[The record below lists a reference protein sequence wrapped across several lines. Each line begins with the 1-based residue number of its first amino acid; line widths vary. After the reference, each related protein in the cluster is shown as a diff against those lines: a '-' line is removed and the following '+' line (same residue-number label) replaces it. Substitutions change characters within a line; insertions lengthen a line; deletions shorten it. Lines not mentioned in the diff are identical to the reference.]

1 VARRISAI
9 GLTRQLIPRINLRQ
23 QVVPVSEI
31 IEAPMKA
38 IQIKQTGGPEVME
51 LADLPVPQPKTN
63 EAVVR
68 ILAAGVNF
76 IDVYNREGRYK
87 APLPLVLGQ
96 EGAGVVSAVG
106 SDVRDVVVGG
116 RVAYTG
122 VLGSYAEYAAVPA
135 DRLVKIPD
143 GVSER
148 EAAAAMLQG
157 ITAHYLAH
165 DTYPLKRGETALIHA
180 AAGGVG
186 LLLVQMAHNIG
197 ARVIGTVSTEEKA
210 KLASEAGADEIIFYT
225 QSDFEAET
233 RRLTGGKGVDVVYD
247 SAGKT
252 TFEKGL
258 NVLRPR
264 GMMALFGGSSGAVPP
279 FDPLTL
285 TQKGSLYLTRPSIGH
300 YIITRHSSGTAAARW
315 RRVWDDSRGEA
326 QAADR
331 TRLSTA
337 TGGTGPPRSGRPQ
350 DDGEAAADTRL
361 SLARTGP
368 MVETRLA
375 ASPFAAET
383 GHAPSLLGIT
393 AGYTNSPPHHC
404 VMI

>member
-1 VARRISAI
+1 
-9 GLTRQLIPRINLRQ
+9 
-23 QVVPVSEI
+23 
-31 IEAPMKA
+31 MKA

-51 LADLPVPQPKTN
+51 LADLPAPQPKPN

-87 APLPLVLGQ
+87 APLPFVLGQ
-96 EGAGVVSAVG
+96 EGAGVVSAIG
-106 SDVRDVVVGG
+106 SEVRDVAVGD
-116 RVAYTG
+116 RVAYTN

-157 ITAHYLAH
+157 ITAQYLVH
-165 DTYPLKRGETALIHA
+165 DTYPLNKGETALIHA

-210 KLASEAGADEIIFYT
+210 KLAREAGAEEIIFYT

-233 RRLTGGKGVDVVYD
+233 KRLTGGKGVDVVYD
-247 SAGKT
+247 SVGKA

-264 GMMALFGGSSGAVPP
+264 GMMALFGGSSGAVAP

-300 YIITRHSSGTAAARW
+300 YIITRQELQQRAGAVFGMIREKKLKLRIEH
-315 RRVWDDSRGEA
+315 VYPLQ
-326 QAADR
+326 QAVQAHRDLEGR
-331 TRLSTA
+331 KT
-337 TGGTGPPRSGRPQ
+337 TGK
-350 DDGEAAADTRL
+350 
-361 SLARTGP
+361 
-368 MVETRLA
+368 
-375 ASPFAAET
+375 
-383 GHAPSLLGIT
+383 LLLIPG
-393 AGYTNSPPHHC
+393 
-404 VMI
+404 